1 MVDEPTDRADEHPR
15 DREFGVGRGKVF
27 PADRAPSLLNPL
39 RRLIQPPRRTVARLD
54 LDPDAAVLEIGP
66 GPGYFSIELAR
77 SVPHGDV
84 VLVDLQHEMLRMAR
98 ERLHEAANVRYAN
111 ADASALPF
119 RDGVFDA
126 VLVVAVLGEIPD
138 ANRCVAELS
147 RVVRTGAMVLF
158 AETRRDSDFVP
169 IEQLKDLVA
178 PHGFDLV
185 RRRGPRWEYTAA
197 FRRR

>member
-1 MVDEPTDRADEHPR
+1 MVDEPTDRQHRHGGE
-15 DREFGVGRGKVF
+15 REFGVGRGKVF
-27 PADRAPSLLNPL
+27 PADRAQSLLNPL

-77 SVPHGDV
+77 SVPQGDV

-98 ERLHEAANVRYAN
+98 QRLHEAANVRYAS
-111 ADASALPF
+111 ADASELPF

-147 RVVRTGAMVLF
+147 RVVRTGATALF

-169 IEQLKDLVA
+169 IDELNDLVG
-178 PHGFDLV
+178 PHGFELV